1 MEPQD
6 LELRLQSLK
15 EEFKADLDALQ
26 HAQRMRSMSADQ
38 QLEGALEHL
47 RRDLATITTRMVSN
61 SEFQQ
66 LRQTV
71 EALGTAREQGGPGN
85 EVLEL
90 LPRFMQEL
98 TRLREQT
105 GTSHAPQPPEAS
117 QLQSIQARLEELGR
131 QVETLAERGEAL
143 RVQDLE
149 ARLGREA
156 EEREQ
161 QIEALRNALQGL
173 EGKLPTVP
181 AREAQPPQPGSGT
194 SVDLDSE
201 TLQALRR
208 EMEAGMEA
216 VRMAIPTAIAE
227 LRRQLPPS
235 RDYRPDIENLK
246 SRLEVLESQEGAAVT
261 VPSSMEGRQY
271 EDLSAGLKGL
281 SRRLEV
287 LEARKHE
294 DLSAGLKGLSQ
305 RLEVLEA
312 RKHEDL
318 SAGLKGL
325 SQRLEVLEARKH
337 GDLSAGLWDLSQR
350 LEALESAVAGERE
363 HVREVFRDLLDE
375 QEMLLRRLDSRLNL
389 LVQDFHRL
397 SEAQNQSS

>member
-15 EEFKADLDALQ
+15 EELKADLDALQ
-26 HAQRMRSMSADQ
+26 HAQKMRSMSADQ
-38 QLEGALEHL
+38 QLDGALEHL

-71 EALGTAREQGGPGN
+71 EALGAAREQGGPGN

-105 GTSHAPQPPEAS
+105 GTSHSPQPPATS
-117 QLQSIQARLEELGR
+117 QVQAIQARLDELGH
-131 QVETLAERGEAL
+131 QIKTLAERGEAL
-143 RVQDLE
+143 RAQDLE

-156 EEREQ
+156 EERKQ
-161 QIEALRNALQGL
+161 QFEALRNALQGL
-173 EGKLPTVP
+173 EGKLSKTP

-201 TLQALRR
+201 ALQTLRR
-208 EMEAGMEA
+208 EMEAGLEA
-216 VRMAIPTAIAE
+216 VRTAIPTAIAE

-246 SRLEVLESQEGAAVT
+246 SRLEALESQEGAAAAM
-261 VPSSMEGRQY
+261 PSPEGRKY
-271 EDLSAGLKGL
+271 
-281 SRRLEV
+281 
-287 LEARKHE
+287 E

-318 SAGLKGL
+318 SA
-325 SQRLEVLEARKH
+325 R
-337 GDLSAGLWDLSQR
+337 LWDLSRR
-350 LEALESAVAGERE
+350 LESLESAVAGERE

-375 QEMLLRRLDSRLNL
+375 QEMLLHRLDSRLNL